1 MMMNK
6 LSKDKEKKIKV
17 AITHGDFNGISY
29 EIMMKSLMDP
39 RLYEMFTPVV
49 YALPKVVGYHRKS
62 MRLSDFNYHVISD
75 ARAIRDGKLNV
86 RSVGDEELKI
96 EFGKST
102 SVAGEYAYKALEAAV
117 ADLKQNKVNVLVTA
131 PINKENIHSEE
142 FHFQGHTEY
151 LTDRFEAE
159 ESLMLMVDGDLR
171 VGTVTNHLPLREVAG
186 TLSESLIIN
195 KIKRLHQSLQQD
207 FLIDRPKIAVLGLNP
222 HSGDGGLIGS
232 EDDTIIRPSLIQA
245 KKQGMLVFGPFPAD
259 GFFGSGAYK
268 KYDAV
273 LGMYHDQSMIPFKI
287 LAGDRGVNYTAGLS
301 IVRTSPDHGTAYDI
315 AGKYKASAES
325 MRQAIYLAIDIYR
338 NRMQWQQM
346 NANPLPAAVVANG
359 DRRNRAENGKRSRGE

>member
-1 MMMNK
+1 MMMKQVARDNV
-6 LSKDKEKKIKV
+6 KKIRV

-29 EIMMKSLMDP
+29 EIMIKALMDN
-39 RLYEMFTPVV
+39 RLYDLFTPVV

-62 MRLSDFNYHVISD
+62 MHLNDFNYHVIQNAD
-75 ARAIRDGKLNV
+75 RIRDGKLNV
-86 RSVGDEELKI
+86 LSVGDEEMKI

-102 SVAGEYAYKALEAAV
+102 SVAGEYAYAALESAV
-117 ADLKQNKVNVLVTA
+117 ADLKQSKVDVLVTA

-151 LTDRFEAE
+151 LTDRFKAE
-159 ESLMLMVDGDLR
+159 ESLMLMVDGALR
-171 VGTVTNHLPLREVAG
+171 VGTVTNHLPLCEVSNA
-186 TLSESLIIN
+186 LSEELILN

-207 FLIDRPKIAVLGLNP
+207 FLIERPKIAVLGLNP
-222 HSGDGGLIGS
+222 HAGDGGLIGD
-232 EDDTIIRPSLIQA
+232 EDDALIRPCLIQA
-245 KKQGMLVFGPFPAD
+245 KKQGMLTFGPFPAD

-287 LAGDRGVNYTAGLS
+287 LAGERGVNYTAGLS
-301 IVRTSPDHGTAYDI
+301 VVRTSPDHGTAYDI
-315 AGKYKASAES
+315 AGKNQASAES

-338 NRMQWQQM
+338 NRKKWNEM
-346 NANPLPAAVVANG
+346 NAHPLPDPVPANNE
-359 DRRNRAENGKRSRGE
+359 RKNRGENGNRVQ